1 MARTRF
7 NIILGALALA
17 VLLVAALFSP
27 VDAAGAR
34 RGVKA
39 TGGEFVLVR
48 DVPARYAIRKQP
60 PGMAVLIDAGVSKEV
75 NAALGTL
82 GSHELSDSEF
92 SALGTG
98 IPTRNLGDSLLG
110 ALGNAGLLNRQGQGG
125 VLRNGGAKGG
135 PGGVT
140 GAVRGATRGIGSTI
154 SGALHGAGLLSKGG

>member
-17 VLLVAALFSP
+17 VLMIVAIFSP

-48 DVPARYAIRKQP
+48 NVPARYAIRKQS
-60 PGMAVLIDAGVSKEV
+60 PGMAVLIDAGVSREV
-75 NAALGTL
+75 NAAL

-92 SALGTG
+92 SALATG

-110 ALGNAGLLNRQGQGG
+110 ALGNAGLLNRQTLSG
-125 VLRNGGAKGG
+125 VSRNGGAKGG

-140 GAVRGATRGIGSTI
+140 GAVRGATRGISSTI
-154 SGALHGAGLLSKGG
+154 SGALQGAGLLNKGG